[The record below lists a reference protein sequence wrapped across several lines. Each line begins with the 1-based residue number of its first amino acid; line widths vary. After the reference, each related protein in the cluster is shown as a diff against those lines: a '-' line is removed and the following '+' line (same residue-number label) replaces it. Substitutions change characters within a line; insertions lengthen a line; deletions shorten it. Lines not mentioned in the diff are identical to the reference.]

1 MLASVNKALAGTAV
15 LTLSNAQSDDIAVV
29 VAPSVGVLL
38 IARCDVMYELKS
50 WSPVL
55 VPDRFPMSVRS

>member
-1 MLASVNKALAGTAV
+1 M
-15 LTLSNAQSDDIAVV
+15 SNAQSDDIAVV

-38 IARCDVMYELKS
+38 IALCDVMYELKS

-55 VPDRFPMSVRS
+55 VPEDEPEKLSAVKFPSTSTSL